1 MEVRAVLRYARVTPR
16 KMRLVA
22 RLCSGMTVDKA
33 SVQLRFCQKKG
44 GKMMHTLLNSAVAN
58 AREKG
63 GIAMDNLIVKNV
75 RVDDGPVMK
84 RFMPRSQGRAYPILK
99 KMCHVTLILDEA
111 R

>member
-1 MEVRAVLRYARVTPR
+1 MEVKAVLRYARVTPR

-22 RLCSGMTVDKA
+22 RLAQGQPVEKA
-33 SVQLRFCQKKG
+33 AIQLQFCNKRG
-44 GKMMHTLLNSAVAN
+44 AKMVGDLLKSAVAN

-63 GIAMDNLIVKNV
+63 GIAMDALYVKRV
-75 RVDDGPVMK
+75 VVDDGPVLK

-99 KMCHVTLILDEA
+99 KMCHVTMVLDEA

>member
-1 MEVRAVLRYARVTPR
+1 MEVRAILRYARVTPR

-22 RLCSGMTVDKA
+22 RLCQGMPVDKA
-33 SVQLRFCQKKG
+33 AVQLRFCQKRG
-44 GKMMHTLLNSAVAN
+44 AKMVHTLLNSAVAN
-58 AREKG
+58 ARDKG
-63 GIAMDNLIVKNV
+63 GLAMDSLVVKSV
-75 RVDDGPVMK
+75 MVDDGPVMK

>member
-1 MEVRAVLRYARVTPR
+1 
-16 KMRLVA
+16 
-22 RLCSGMTVDKA
+22 
-33 SVQLRFCQKKG
+33 
-44 GKMMHTLLNSAVAN
+44 MMHALLNSAVAN

-63 GIAMDNLIVKNV
+63 GLAMDSLVVKRV
-75 RVDDGPVMK
+75 MVDDGPVMK

>member
-1 MEVRAVLRYARVTPR
+1 MEVRAILRYARVTPR

-22 RLCSGMTVDKA
+22 RLCAGMPVEKA
-33 SVQLRFCQKKG
+33 AVQLRFCQKRG
-44 GKMMHTLLNSAVAN
+44 GKMMHALLNSAVAN

-63 GIAMDNLIVKNV
+63 GLAMDSLVVKRV
-75 RVDDGPVMK
+75 MVDDGPVMK

>member
-22 RLCSGMTVDKA
+22 RLCAGMPVDKA
-33 SVQLRFCQKKG
+33 SVQLRYCQKKG
-44 GKMMHTLLNSAVAN
+44 AKMVHTLLNSAVAN

-63 GIAMDNLIVKNV
+63 GIAMDKLMVKTV
-75 RVDDGPVMK
+75 MVDDGPVMK

-99 KMCHVTLILDEA
+99 KLCHVTIVLDEA

>member
-22 RLCSGMTVDKA
+22 RLCQGMPVDKA
-33 SVQLRFCQKKG
+33 AVQLRFAEKKG
-44 GKMMHTLLNSAVAN
+44 GKMLSALLKSAVAN

-63 GIAMDNLIVKNV
+63 GIAMDNLFVKRV
-75 RVDDGPVMK
+75 MVDDGPVMK

-99 KMCHVTLILDEA
+99 KLCHVTMVLDEA